1 MNGDLHPITNSIK
14 VILSPIIGAISKTIF
29 EIGDFLLNSI
39 IERNNYTLYLTYY
52 VLEFSSFQIHT
63 QMIDRFS
70 GKSYENFIFRSR

>member
-1 MNGDLHPITNSIK
+1 MNGDLHLITNSIK

-52 VLEFSSFQIHT
+52 VLEF
-63 QMIDRFS
+63 
-70 GKSYENFIFRSR
+70 